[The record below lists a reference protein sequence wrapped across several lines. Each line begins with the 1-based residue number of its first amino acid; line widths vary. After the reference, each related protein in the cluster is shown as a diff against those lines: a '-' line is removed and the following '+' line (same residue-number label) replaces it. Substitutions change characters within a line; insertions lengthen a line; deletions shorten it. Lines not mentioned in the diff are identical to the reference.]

1 MSTHYLATLVLVFTL
16 AGFGESAYS
25 AGSES
30 TILTVSTLTRTT
42 WPTRRTMYSSSSGLL
57 GSLVMP
63 LVAAATRC
71 SLIWYWSI
79 TQSRAERL
87 PRR

>member
-1 MSTHYLATLVLVFTL
+1 MIADYTL
-16 AGFGESAYS
+16 ASVYS
-25 AGSES
+25 AGRPF
-30 TILTVSTLTRTT
+30 TIFTVSTLTRTT

-63 LVAAATRC
+63 LRLSV
-71 SLIWYWSI
+71 LIWYWSM
-79 TQSRAERL
+79 TQSRALRL